1 MVEKQPESSYED
13 KEIRCPKL
21 GGPVTFGYC
30 RIEDIGRPCFR
41 AITCWEDHFAVEALF
56 RDSMSKEE
64 FDKCFSRPPPS
75 KVGTLLELIE
85 KAKKLSEDKQE

>member
-1 MVEKQPESSYED
+1 MVEKQPESLYED

-41 AITCWEDHFAVEALF
+41 AITCWKNHFAVEALF
-56 RDSMSKEE
+56 RDSMSEEE

-75 KVGTLLELIE
+75 RVGTLLELIE